1 MGIFEAAVVFVVG
14 WWIVFLPSL
23 SAGGVS
29 QSEMGDV
36 APGTEPGAPQ
46 VFLLK
51 RKILYATI
59 GAALITALVWLGVT
73 YYQAGDRAG

>member
-1 MGIFEAAVVFVVG
+1 MGIFEAAVVFVIG

-23 SAGGVS
+23 SAGGTS
-29 QSEMGDV
+29 QSEVGDV

-46 VFLLK
+46 VFRLK

-59 GAALITALVWLGVT
+59 GAALITSLVWLGVS
-73 YYQAGDRAG
+73 YYQPGGVAG